1 MMSTYASA
9 TNLDPPTDTSASI
22 KGDNSNAPIASTEKT
37 ATRKSGAAITR
48 NKRARCDQCMEK
60 IGKRLVA
67 EFLGTFLLTFVGIC
81 VGCSGNTTADSG
93 PIANGLTVALIVMTI
108 GYISG
113 SHINPCVSIA
123 FAIIG
128 ELKPLLCFLYI
139 IAQIVGST
147 VAGIIARV
155 ILLPKSYI
163 GGKGGMVL
171 IPLLSGVGEAIA
183 AEIVATFFL
192 VFVVLHTAA
201 DQEAYI
207 LAPVAIGFV
216 VTVNIYALGGI
227 SGCCM
232 NPARSL
238 GASIAAIESNLK
250 YVSLNSTESVKGS
263 PKQDTRHN
271 IWVLS
276 KCWMDNLWYLIGT
289 LLGTALAVLFFRL
302 ITAKNPKY
310 LVNNCDCRQKQPP
323 TQNEIQFDATPGGY
337 SDGD

>member
-1 MMSTYASA
+1 MMSTNASA
-9 TNLDPPTDTSASI
+9 TNFDPPTDTSASI
-22 KGDNSNAPIASTEKT
+22 KGDNSNATEKT

-48 NKRARCDQCMEK
+48 NKRARCDQFMEK

-67 EFLGTFLLTFVGIC
+67 EFLGTFLLTFVGVC
-81 VGCSGNTTADSG
+81 VGCSGSTTADSG
-93 PIANGLTVALIVMTI
+93 PVAGGLTVALIVMTI

-171 IPLLSGVGEAIA
+171 IPSSSGVGQAIA

-216 VTVNIYALGGI
+216 VTVNSYALGGI

-238 GASIAAIESNLK
+238 GASIAAIESGLER
-250 YVSLNSTESVKGS
+250 VLLNSTESVKGS
-263 PKQDTRHN
+263 PKQADN
-271 IWVLS
+271 QYDNSVLS
-276 KCWMDNLWYLIGT
+276 KSWMDNLWYLIGT

-310 LVNNCDCRQKQPP
+310 SVNNCDCGRKQPP
-323 TQNEIQFDATPGGY
+323 TQNEIQFNATPGGY